1 MRKIAAGIA
10 AASAV
15 ALAAGALAPSAM
27 AAEGNKSLAA
37 VLTAETPKFDKNWND
52 YDIVTAAVLAV
63 LEAKPASP
71 VGVLAKGD
79 VALTAFI
86 PSDRAFQTLVKD
98 LTGKK
103 PSTEA
108 KTFAAVAGLG
118 GIDLVETVLLYHVV
132 PGATIDAA
140 DRPEG
145 RRRLPRDRRARHPV
159 NVKKGPVIRLKDRGQ
174 QLRATRRS
182 TWSTSTRATSRS
194 PTASIASC
202 ARSTCDRGGVTPR
215 THCGPGPGPGHTHVR
230 PMLSGGSGAVPAC
243 RAPTGLQSGA
253 EGTGM
258 GEELPDRVPAGALD
272 LRAVG
277 EGGGRVVQ
285 VGQRGGRLLVQGG
298 AGAEGQDRPRAT

>member
-1 MRKIAAGIA
+1 MMRKIAAGLA

-15 ALAAGALAPSAM
+15 ALAAGALAPTAM
-27 AAEGNKSLAA
+27 AADGTKSLAA

-63 LEAKPASP
+63 LEAKPTST
-71 VGVLAKGD
+71 VGLLTKGD

-140 DRPEG
+140 TALKADDAYLETG
-145 RRRLPRDRRARHPV
+145 VRAIQV
-159 NVKKGPVIRLKDRGQ
+159 NVVKGPQIRLKDADSNARNARVNVVNINEGNKQ
-174 QLRATRRS
+174 
-182 TWSTSTRATSRS
+182 
-194 PTASIASC
+194 IAH
-202 ARSTCDRGGVTPR
+202 GI
-215 THCGPGPGPGHTHVR
+215 
-230 PMLSGGSGAVPAC
+230 
-243 RAPTGLQSGA
+243 
-253 EGTGM
+253 
-258 GEELPDRVPAGALD
+258 DRVMRPID
-272 LRAVG
+272 L
-277 EGGGRVVQ
+277 
-285 VGQRGGRLLVQGG
+285 
-298 AGAEGQDRPRAT
+298 